1 MEIKTYSAVMPL
13 SAMTV
18 EPTPS
23 KQGMV
28 WLNPSKYKWTTTIL
42 WLLLA
47 LENKVNNHTVIHT
60 QVKV

>member
-28 WLNPSKYKWTTTIL
+28 
-42 WLLLA
+42 
-47 LENKVNNHTVIHT
+47 
-60 QVKV
+60 

>member
-23 KQGMV
+23 KQGIV
-28 WLNPSKYKWTTTIL
+28 WLNPLQNKNEL
-42 WLLLA
+42 PLFCDCCWLKI
-47 LENKVNNHTVIHT
+47 EEKVNNHTVLHT
-60 QVKV
+60 LR